1 MSPADQNLVISAYD
15 HAAQST
21 AAYEAG
27 PEVSPFS
34 SKFDFALA
42 NPTSPV
48 FNDSHMAGRPVSSIP
63 ADAELRRRGQVAFLH
78 LVR

>member
-1 MSPADQNLVISAYD
+1 MMSQADQNLVIAAYD

-27 PEVSPFS
+27 PEVSSFS

-42 NPTSPV
+42 NLLY
-48 FNDSHMAGRPVSSIP
+48 RC
-63 ADAELRRRGQVAFLH
+63 
-78 LVR
+78 